1 MAQFEQSTVDPNS
14 TRRVKVAS
22 KRETAAPQRSGML
35 PLIAV
40 LCALAF
46 VASAWFFYHQGQR
59 DALALTTIP
68 ASPSNESPMPAEPAQ
83 LAADGTP
90 ATTMVQTPSYGQ
102 PDIIVTVHPAAQ
114 DQATN
119 TANSKPAKAT
129 RHVTKSRTMIA
140 VTTNPLERQVA
151 LASRPQLAYPS
162 QALRAG
168 EQGTVLVLAQVDVNG
183 QVSDTRVVRRSGSN
197 ILDHAA
203 SNEVRRWKFAPALH
217 DGHAVVASVE
227 VPVNYRLDQ

>member
-1 MAQFEQSTVDPNS
+1 MVNLTSSSRCTPRRRIKQR
-14 TRRVKVAS
+14 TR
-22 KRETAAPQRSGML
+22 L
-35 PLIAV
+35 
-40 LCALAF
+40 
-46 VASAWFFYHQGQR
+46 
-59 DALALTTIP
+59 
-68 ASPSNESPMPAEPAQ
+68 
-83 LAADGTP
+83 
-90 ATTMVQTPSYGQ
+90 TPSQ
-102 PDIIVTVHPAAQ
+102 PRP
-114 DQATN
+114 
-119 TANSKPAKAT
+119 
-129 RHVTKSRTMIA
+129 
-140 VTTNPLERQVA
+140 
-151 LASRPQLAYPS
+151 PQLAYPS